1 MNCQDALDLLYDII
15 DREASEIDA
24 QQVREHLE
32 NCRDCFEVYRLEQ
45 SVQDFLN
52 EKIKTTSSAPRVE
65 VLRTKILS
73 RLDDID
79 REDSATREPRFFRL
93 TTKVFVAAASL
104 VIMIGAAF
112 LLSAFYRHN
121 NLYIPL
127 ERAHWAAS
135 ENSDPSR
142 NGQITAGVISNVRDV
157 HLYEISDAVM
167 DFSLLDAHPEEIM
180 GIKMNHL
187 VYHNDERVVSVFLA
201 PADQF
206 EINSDLEKSRVERN
220 NVVFFDHNCRGCR
233 LVYHRIGSLV
243 VITAT
248 TERDV
253 DLLEFMPGSLA
264 I

>member
-24 QQVREHLE
+24 EQVKEHLE

-45 SVQDFLN
+45 SVQDFLS
-52 EKIKTTSSAPRVE
+52 EKIKVASSAPRVDE
-65 VLRTKILS
+65 LKTKILS

-79 REDSATREPRFFRL
+79 REDSTTREPRFFRL

-104 VIMIGAAF
+104 VILIGAAF
-112 LLSAFYRHN
+112 LLAAFYRHSD
-121 NLYIPL
+121 LYVPL

-135 ENSDPSR
+135 DNSDLYR
-142 NGQITAGVISNVRDV
+142 NGQVTAAVISYIRDA
-157 HLYEISDAVM
+157 HLYDVSGVVMNFTLLGAISK
-167 DFSLLDAHPEEIM
+167 EIM
-180 GIKMNHL
+180 GVQMNHL

-201 PADQF
+201 PAEQF
-206 EINSDLEKSRVERN
+206 EITSDLEKSRIERN
-220 NVVFFDHNCRGCR
+220 NVVFFDHNCRDCR

-248 TERDV
+248 TEPDV
-253 DLLEFMPGSLA
+253 DLLDFMPGSPA